1 VKVIQQMFKK
11 GDIMNILDNLKEII
25 KKDKRPWHKFYAKD
39 LLKQK
44 VKIPDMSLYE
54 FIYQNNKERQ
64 SNIAINYFGKK
75 ITYYELF
82 YAIDVCAKALTSQ
95 GVREGDVVSICMAN
109 TPEAVIAFYAVSKI
123 GAIANMIHPL
133 SAEEE
138 IKQALIDT
146 NSVVLIAINASYKN
160 IKNVIEETNVYKVVI
175 VSPRDSMP
183 TITGIGYYLLEE
195 RKVFI
200 PKSDE
205 KFIRWGDFMVK
216 GTKYNTKV
224 LKHTTK
230 DTPAVI
236 LHSGGTTG
244 TPKNI
249 LLSNGNIN
257 VVIGQAQVSLPD
269 IDDTDSF
276 LCILPMFHCFGLVE
290 TIHFPLG
297 TGCTLNLIPRFDASR
312 FDKLLTKYKSTVIP
326 GVPTLFEAMIK
337 NKHMEKV
344 DLSNVKYVVSG
355 GDTLTEEKN
364 LAVNDFL
371 KEHNC
376 QNRIVQGYG
385 LSETSGGCVFP
396 APGAYALGSSG
407 IALIGND
414 IKIVDVNTHEEL
426 GPNQE
431 GEIMISGP
439 SVMLGYLNNDK
450 ETNEVLEKDK
460 KGRVWV
466 HTGDMGYLNED
477 GLLFFVQR
485 LKRLIIVSG
494 YNVFPSHIE
503 DVLERHE
510 AVLSCCVVGIPHPY
524 KVQVPKAFIVL
535 NESYKNNS
543 KVKKSIEEYCQ
554 KNLSKY
560 MIPKEFEYRES
571 LPKTMIGKVDYRKLE
586 NEKSA

>member
-1 VKVIQQMFKK
+1 MKLFENIKGIFKGEKHAWDKYYPKEELKVKV
-11 GDIMNILDNLKEII
+11 
-25 KKDKRPWHKFYAKD
+25 
-39 LLKQK
+39 
-44 VKIPDMSLYE
+44 PDMSLYE
-54 FIYQNNKERQ
+54 LIYEHNKDRQ
-64 SNIAINYFGKK
+64 GNTAINYFGRK
-75 ITYYELF
+75 ISYFELF
-82 YAIDVCAKALTSQ
+82 KNIDICAKALTSQ
-95 GVREGDVVSICMAN
+95 GVRTGDVVSVCMAN
-109 TPEAVIAFYAVSKI
+109 TPEAVIAFYAISKI

-138 IKQALIDT
+138 IKESLLST
-146 NSVVLIAINASYKN
+146 KSVMIIAINLSYKN
-160 IKNVIEETNVYKVVI
+160 IKNVIEETNVYKAII

-183 TITGIGYYLLEE
+183 KLTGVGYYILEE

-200 PKSDE
+200 PKSNE
-205 KFIRWGDFMVK
+205 KFIRWDDFMAK
-216 GTKYNTKV
+216 GINYNTNV
-224 LKHTTK
+224 FTHTTK

-257 VVIGQAQVSLPD
+257 VVVGQARVSLPD
-269 IDDTDSF
+269 IDDTDKF

-297 TGCTLNLIPRFDASR
+297 TGCTLELIPRFDASR
-312 FDKLLTKYKSTVIP
+312 FDKLLTKYKPTIIP

-337 NKHMEKV
+337 NKHMAKV
-344 DLSNVKYVVSG
+344 DLSKVKYVVSG
-355 GDTLTEEKN
+355 GDTLSEEKN
-364 LAVNDFL
+364 LKVNEFL
-371 KEHNC
+371 NEHKC
-376 QNRIVQGYG
+376 RHKIVQGYG

-396 APGAYALGSSG
+396 ASGAYALGSSG
-407 IALIGND
+407 IPLVGND
-414 IKIVDVNTHEEL
+414 LKIVDTVTKEEL
-426 GPNQE
+426 PPNE
-431 GEIMISGP
+431 AGEIMISGP
-439 SVMLGYLNNDK
+439 SVMLGYLNNEK

-466 HTGDMGYLNED
+466 HTGDMGYVNED

-503 DVLERHE
+503 EVLERHE

-535 NESYKNNS
+535 NESYKNS
-543 KVKKSIEEYCQ
+543 LKVKKSIEEYCE
-554 KNLSKY
+554 KNLAKY

-571 LPKTMIGKVDYRKLE
+571 LPKTMIGKVDYKKLE

>member
-1 VKVIQQMFKK
+1 
-11 GDIMNILDNLKEII
+11 MNIIDNIKEIFKI
-25 KKDKRPWHKFYAKD
+25 EKHVWDKFYPKEK
-39 LLKQK
+39 LK
-44 VKIPDMSLYE
+44 VVVPDMSLYE
-54 FIYQNNKERQ
+54 FIYESNKNRQ
-64 SNIAINYFGKK
+64 SNIAINYFGRK

-82 YAIDVCAKALTSQ
+82 SAIDICAKALTSQ
-95 GVREGDVVSICMAN
+95 GVRTGDVVSICMAN
-109 TPEAVIAFYAVSKI
+109 TPEAVIAFYAISKI

-138 IKQALIDT
+138 IKSSLIDT
-146 NSVVLIAINASYKN
+146 NSVMIIAINLSYKN
-160 IKNVIEETNVYKVVI
+160 IKNVIEETNVYKAII

-183 TITGIGYYLLEE
+183 KMTGVGYYLLEE

-200 PKSDE
+200 PKSNE
-205 KFIRWGDFMVK
+205 KFIRWNDFMVK
-216 GTKYNTKV
+216 GTNYNTHV
-224 LKHTTK
+224 FKHTTK

-257 VVIGQAQVSLPD
+257 VVVGQAQISLPEL
-269 IDDTDSF
+269 DDKDNF

-297 TGCTLNLIPRFDASR
+297 IGCTLDLIPRFDASR
-312 FDKLLTKYKSTVIP
+312 FDKLLTKYKPTVIP
-326 GVPTLFEAMIK
+326 GVPTLFEAMIT
-337 NKHMEKV
+337 NKHMDKV
-344 DLSNVKYVVSG
+344 DLSKVKYVVSG
-355 GDTLTEEKN
+355 GDTLTEDKN
-364 LAVNDFL
+364 FKVNEFL
-371 KEHNC
+371 HKHRCKND
-376 QNRIVQGYG
+376 IVQGYG

-396 APGAYALGSSG
+396 APGANALGSSG
-407 IALIGND
+407 IALVGNN
-414 IKIVDVNTHEEL
+414 IKIIDVDTKEEL
-426 GPNQE
+426 PPGQA

-439 SVMLGYLNNDK
+439 SVMLGYLNNEK

-460 KGRVWV
+460 KGRIWV

-503 DVLERHE
+503 EVLESHE

-524 KVQVPKAFIVL
+524 KVQVPKAYIVL
-535 NESYKNNS
+535 NESYKNNL
-543 KVKKSIEEYCQ
+543 KVKKSIEEYCE
-554 KNLSKY
+554 KNLAKY

-571 LPKTMIGKVDYRKLE
+571 LPKTMIGKVDYKKLE
-586 NEKSA
+586 KEKSA

>member
-1 VKVIQQMFKK
+1 MKLFDNIKEMFK
-11 GDIMNILDNLKEII
+11 GDKQRSDKFYP
-25 KKDKRPWHKFYAKD
+25 KDK
-39 LLKQK
+39 LK
-44 VKIPDMSLYE
+44 VNIPDMSLYE
-54 FIYQNNKERQ
+54 FIYEHNKDRQ
-64 SNIAINYFGKK
+64 SNIAINYFGRK

-82 YAIDVCAKALTSQ
+82 QQIDICARALTSQ
-95 GVREGDVVSICMAN
+95 GVRTGDVVSVCMAN
-109 TPEAVIAFYAVSKI
+109 TPEAVIAFYAISKI

-138 IKQALIDT
+138 IKESLIAT
-146 NSVVLIAINASYKN
+146 NSVVLVAINLSYKN
-160 IKNVIEETNVYKVVI
+160 IKNVIEETNVYKAVV

-183 TITGIGYYLLEE
+183 KLTGIGYYILEE
-195 RKVFI
+195 RKIFI

-205 KFIRWGDFMVK
+205 KFIRWSDFMAK
-216 GTKYNTKV
+216 GTHYNTKV
-224 LKHTTK
+224 LTHTTK

-244 TPKNI
+244 TPKHI
-249 LLSNGNIN
+249 VLSNGNIN
-257 VVIGQAQVSLPD
+257 VVVGQAQVSLPD

-297 TGCTLNLIPRFDASR
+297 TGCTMHLIPRFDAAR
-312 FDKLLTKYKSTVIP
+312 FDKLLTKYKPTIIP

-337 NKHMEKV
+337 NNHMKKV
-344 DLSNVKYVVSG
+344 DLSKVKYVVSG
-355 GDTLTEEKN
+355 GDTLSEERN
-364 LAVNDFL
+364 IAVNNFL
-371 KEHNC
+371 EEHNC
-376 QNRIVQGYG
+376 RNKIVQGYG

-407 IALIGND
+407 IPLVGNHL
-414 IKIVDVNTHEEL
+414 KIVDVDTKEEL
-426 GPNQE
+426 PPNE
-431 GEIMISGP
+431 TGEIMISGP
-439 SVMLGYLNNDK
+439 SVMLGYLNNEK
-450 ETNEVLEKDK
+450 ETNEILEKDK

-466 HTGDMGYLNED
+466 HTGDMGYINED

-503 DVLERHE
+503 DVLEKHE

-535 NESYKNNS
+535 NESYKNNL
-543 KVKKSIEEYCQ
+543 KVKQSIKEYCE
-554 KNLSKY
+554 KNLAKY
-560 MIPKEFEYRES
+560 MIPKEFEFRES
-571 LPKTMIGKVDYRKLE
+571 LPKTMIGKVDYKKLE
-586 NEKSA
+586 NEKSAK